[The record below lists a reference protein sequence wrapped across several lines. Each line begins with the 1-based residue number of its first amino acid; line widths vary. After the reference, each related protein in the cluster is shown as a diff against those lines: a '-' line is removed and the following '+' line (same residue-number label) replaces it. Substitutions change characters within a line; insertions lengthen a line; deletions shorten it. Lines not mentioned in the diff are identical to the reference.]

1 MRQRNSLDPFGS
13 IKTSLKSWLL
23 PHPFKIVGQ
32 VLILAVLA
40 ALAIQIVVTNVLPD
54 NGYVNLNMEN
64 MQHLML
70 FRRVISIVLY
80 LAIFFITCSREKNED
95 EMTAQLR
102 GEVLKEVCY
111 VAMFF
116 YIAIKIVATI
126 CAEEMPY
133 IMQDET
139 SYFAPIIW
147 MLYYGRFEQKMK
159 NLRRQSRQFNL

>member
-1 MRQRNSLDPFGS
+1 MRERIS
-13 IKTSLKSWLL
+13 IIDRIKSCCKSWLL

-32 VLILAVLA
+32 VLLLVILIALAV
-40 ALAIQIVVTNVLPD
+40 QIIATNLLTIGDAMSNPMV
-54 NGYVNLNMEN
+54 
-64 MQHLML
+64 QSA
-70 FRRVISIVLY
+70 FRRVVAVVLY
-80 LAIFFITCSREKNED
+80 LAILLITCSREKEED

-102 GEVLKEVCY
+102 GETLKEVCY

-133 IMQDET
+133 IMHDET

>member
-1 MRQRNSLDPFGS
+1 MRERIS
-13 IKTSLKSWLL
+13 IIDRIKSCCKSWLL

-32 VLILAVLA
+32 VLLLVILIALAVQIIATNL
-40 ALAIQIVVTNVLPD
+40 LAIGDTMSNPMVQSA
-54 NGYVNLNMEN
+54 
-64 MQHLML
+64 
-70 FRRVISIVLY
+70 FRRVVAIVLY
-80 LAIFFITCSREKNED
+80 LAILLITCSREKEED

-102 GEVLKEVCY
+102 GETLKEVCY

-133 IMQDET
+133 IMHDET
-139 SYFAPIIW
+139 SYFASIIW

-159 NLRRQSRQFNL
+159 SLRRQSRQFNL

>member
-1 MRQRNSLDPFGS
+1 MRERIS
-13 IKTSLKSWLL
+13 IIDRIKSCCKSWLL

-32 VLILAVLA
+32 VLLLVILIALAVQIIATNL
-40 ALAIQIVVTNVLPD
+40 LAIGDAMSNPMVQSA
-54 NGYVNLNMEN
+54 
-64 MQHLML
+64 
-70 FRRVISIVLY
+70 FRRVVAIVLY
-80 LAIFFITCSREKNED
+80 LAILLITCSREKEED

-102 GEVLKEVCY
+102 GETLKEVCY
-111 VAMFF
+111 VAMSF

-133 IMQDET
+133 IMHDET

>member
-1 MRQRNSLDPFGS
+1 MRERIS
-13 IKTSLKSWLL
+13 IIDRIKSCCKSWLL

-32 VLILAVLA
+32 VLLLVILIALAVQIIATNL
-40 ALAIQIVVTNVLPD
+40 LAIGDAISNPMVQSA
-54 NGYVNLNMEN
+54 
-64 MQHLML
+64 
-70 FRRVISIVLY
+70 FRRVVAIVLY
-80 LAIFFITCSREKNED
+80 LAILLVTCSREKEED

-102 GEVLKEVCY
+102 GETLKEVCY

-126 CAEEMPY
+126 FAEEMPY
-133 IMQDET
+133 IMHDET

-159 NLRRQSRQFNL
+159 SLRRQSRQFNL

>member
-1 MRQRNSLDPFGS
+1 MRERISFIDR
-13 IKTSLKSWLL
+13 IKSCCKSWLL

-32 VLILAVLA
+32 VLLLVILIALAVQIIATNL
-40 ALAIQIVVTNVLPD
+40 LAIGDAMSNPMVQSA
-54 NGYVNLNMEN
+54 
-64 MQHLML
+64 
-70 FRRVISIVLY
+70 FRRVVAIVLY
-80 LAIFFITCSREKNED
+80 LAILLITCSREKEED

-102 GEVLKEVCY
+102 GETLKEVCY

-133 IMQDET
+133 IMHDET

-159 NLRRQSRQFNL
+159 SLRRQSRQFNL

>member
-1 MRQRNSLDPFGS
+1 MRERIS
-13 IKTSLKSWLL
+13 IIDRIKGCLKSWLL

-54 NGYVNLNMEN
+54 NGAISLGMESL
-64 MQHLML
+64 QQQML
-70 FRRVISIVLY
+70 FRRVISVVLY

-111 VAMFF
+111 VVMFF
-116 YIAIKIVATI
+116 YVALKIAATI
-126 CAEEMPY
+126 FSENIPY
-133 IMQDET
+133 IMHDET
-139 SYFAPIIW
+139 SYIASIIW
-147 MLYYGRFEQKMK
+147 MLYYGRFVLKMK
-159 NLRRQSRQFNL
+159 SLRRQSRQFNL

>member
-1 MRQRNSLDPFGS
+1 MRERIS
-13 IKTSLKSWLL
+13 IIDRIKSCCKSWLL
-23 PHPFKIVGQ
+23 PHPFKVVGQ
-32 VLILAVLA
+32 VLLLVILIALAVQIIATNL
-40 ALAIQIVVTNVLPD
+40 LAIGDAMSNPMVQSA
-54 NGYVNLNMEN
+54 
-64 MQHLML
+64 
-70 FRRVISIVLY
+70 FRRVVAIVLY
-80 LAIFFITCSREKNED
+80 LAILLVTCSREKEED

-102 GEVLKEVCY
+102 GETLKEVCY

-133 IMQDET
+133 IMHDET
-139 SYFAPIIW
+139 SYFASIIW

>member
-1 MRQRNSLDPFGS
+1 MRERNSIIDR
-13 IKTSLKSWLL
+13 IKSCCKSWLL

-32 VLILAVLA
+32 VLLLVILIALAVQIIATNL
-40 ALAIQIVVTNVLPD
+40 LAIGDAMSNPMVQSA
-54 NGYVNLNMEN
+54 
-64 MQHLML
+64 
-70 FRRVISIVLY
+70 FRRVVAIVLY
-80 LAIFFITCSREKNED
+80 LAILLITCSREKEED

-102 GEVLKEVCY
+102 GETLKEVCY

-133 IMQDET
+133 IMHDET
-139 SYFAPIIW
+139 SYFASIIW

>member
-1 MRQRNSLDPFGS
+1 MRERIS
-13 IKTSLKSWLL
+13 IIDRIKGCLKSWLL

-70 FRRVISIVLY
+70 FRRVISVLLY

-111 VAMFF
+111 VVMFF
-116 YIAIKIVATI
+116 YVVLKIAATI
-126 CAEEMPY
+126 FSENIPY
-133 IMQDET
+133 IMHDET
-139 SYFAPIIW
+139 SYIASIIW
-147 MLYYGRFEQKMK
+147 MLYYGRFELKMK
-159 NLRRQSRQFNL
+159 SLHRQSRQFNL

>member
-1 MRQRNSLDPFGS
+1 MRERIS
-13 IKTSLKSWLL
+13 IIDRIKGCCKSWLL
-23 PHPFKIVGQ
+23 PHPFKVAGQ
-32 VLILAVLA
+32 VLLLVILIALVAQIIATNL
-40 ALAIQIVVTNVLPD
+40 LAIGDAMSNPMVQSA
-54 NGYVNLNMEN
+54 
-64 MQHLML
+64 
-70 FRRVISIVLY
+70 FRRVVAIVLY
-80 LAIFFITCSREKNED
+80 LAILLITCSREKEED

-102 GEVLKEVCY
+102 GETLKEVCY

-126 CAEEMPY
+126 FAEEMPY
-133 IMQDET
+133 IMHDET

>member
-1 MRQRNSLDPFGS
+1 MRERIS
-13 IKTSLKSWLL
+13 IIDRIKGCCKSWLL

-32 VLILAVLA
+32 VLLLVILIALAVQIIATNL
-40 ALAIQIVVTNVLPD
+40 LAIGDAMSNPMVQSA
-54 NGYVNLNMEN
+54 
-64 MQHLML
+64 
-70 FRRVISIVLY
+70 FRRVVAIVLY
-80 LAIFFITCSREKNED
+80 LAILLITCSREKEED

-102 GEVLKEVCY
+102 GETLKEVCY

-133 IMQDET
+133 IMHDET
-139 SYFAPIIW
+139 SYLASIIW

-159 NLRRQSRQFNL
+159 NQRRQSRQFNL

>member
-1 MRQRNSLDPFGS
+1 MRERIS
-13 IKTSLKSWLL
+13 IVDRIKSCCKSWLL
-23 PHPFKIVGQ
+23 PHPFKVAGQ
-32 VLILAVLA
+32 VLLLVILIALAVQIIATNL
-40 ALAIQIVVTNVLPD
+40 LAIGDEMSNPMVQSA
-54 NGYVNLNMEN
+54 
-64 MQHLML
+64 
-70 FRRVISIVLY
+70 FRRVVAIVLY
-80 LAIFFITCSREKNED
+80 LAILLITCSREKEED

-102 GEVLKEVCY
+102 GETLKEVCY

-133 IMQDET
+133 IMHDET

>member
-1 MRQRNSLDPFGS
+1 MRERIS
-13 IKTSLKSWLL
+13 IIDRIKSCCKSWLL

-32 VLILAVLA
+32 VLLLVILI
-40 ALAIQIVVTNVLPD
+40 ALVAQIIATHFFAIGDAMSNPMVQSA
-54 NGYVNLNMEN
+54 
-64 MQHLML
+64 
-70 FRRVISIVLY
+70 FRRVVAIVLY
-80 LAIFFITCSREKNED
+80 LAILLITCSREKEED

-102 GEVLKEVCY
+102 GETLKEVCY

-133 IMQDET
+133 IMHDET
-139 SYFAPIIW
+139 SYFASIIW

>member
-1 MRQRNSLDPFGS
+1 MRERIS
-13 IKTSLKSWLL
+13 IIDRIKICRKSWLL

-32 VLILAVLA
+32 VLLLVILITLA
-40 ALAIQIVVTNVLPD
+40 GQIIATNLLAIGDAMSNPMVQSA
-54 NGYVNLNMEN
+54 
-64 MQHLML
+64 
-70 FRRVISIVLY
+70 FRRVVAIVLY
-80 LAIFFITCSREKNED
+80 LAILLITCSREKEED

-102 GEVLKEVCY
+102 GETLKEVCY

-133 IMQDET
+133 IMHDET

-147 MLYYGRFEQKMK
+147 MLYYGRFEQKVK

>member
-1 MRQRNSLDPFGS
+1 MRERIS
-13 IKTSLKSWLL
+13 IIDRIKGCCKSWLL
-23 PHPFKIVGQ
+23 PHPFKVAGQ
-32 VLILAVLA
+32 VLLLVILTALAVQIIATNL
-40 ALAIQIVVTNVLPD
+40 LAIGDAMSNPMVQSA
-54 NGYVNLNMEN
+54 
-64 MQHLML
+64 
-70 FRRVISIVLY
+70 FRRVVAIVLY
-80 LAIFFITCSREKNED
+80 LAILLVTCSREKEED

-102 GEVLKEVCY
+102 GETLKEVCY

-133 IMQDET
+133 IMHDET
-139 SYFAPIIW
+139 NYFASIIW

>member
-1 MRQRNSLDPFGS
+1 MRERIS
-13 IKTSLKSWLL
+13 IIDRIKSCCKSWLL
-23 PHPFKIVGQ
+23 PHPFKVAGQ
-32 VLILAVLA
+32 VLLLVILIALAVQIIATNL
-40 ALAIQIVVTNVLPD
+40 LAIGDAMSNPMVQSA
-54 NGYVNLNMEN
+54 
-64 MQHLML
+64 
-70 FRRVISIVLY
+70 FRRVVAIVLY
-80 LAIFFITCSREKNED
+80 LAILLITCSREKEED

-102 GEVLKEVCY
+102 GETLKEVCY

-133 IMQDET
+133 IMHDET

-147 MLYYGRFEQKMK
+147 MLYYGRYEQKMK

>member
-1 MRQRNSLDPFGS
+1 MRERIS
-13 IKTSLKSWLL
+13 IIDRIKGCLKSWLL

-32 VLILAVLA
+32 VLLLAVLV
-40 ALAIQIVVTNVLPD
+40 ALAIQIIVTNVLPD
-54 NGYVNLNMEN
+54 GGNVSLNMEG
-64 MQHLML
+64 MQQQML
-70 FRRVISIVLY
+70 FRRVISVLLY

-111 VAMFF
+111 VVMFF
-116 YIAIKIVATI
+116 YVALKIAATI
-126 CAEEMPY
+126 FSENIPY

-139 SYFAPIIW
+139 SYIASIIW

-159 NLRRQSRQFNL
+159 SLRRQSRQFNL

>member
-1 MRQRNSLDPFGS
+1 MRERIS
-13 IKTSLKSWLL
+13 IIDRIKSCCKSWLL

-32 VLILAVLA
+32 VLLLVILI
-40 ALAIQIVVTNVLPD
+40 ALVAQIIATHFFAIGDVMPNPMVQSA
-54 NGYVNLNMEN
+54 
-64 MQHLML
+64 
-70 FRRVISIVLY
+70 FRRVVAIVLY
-80 LAIFFITCSREKNED
+80 LAILLITCSREKEED

-111 VAMFF
+111 VVMFF
-116 YIAIKIVATI
+116 YVALKIAATI
-126 CAEEMPY
+126 FSENIPY

-139 SYFAPIIW
+139 SYIASIIW

>member
-1 MRQRNSLDPFGS
+1 MRERIS
-13 IKTSLKSWLL
+13 IIDRIKSCCKSWLL

-32 VLILAVLA
+32 VLLLVILIALVAQIIATNL
-40 ALAIQIVVTNVLPD
+40 LAIGDAMSNPMVQSA
-54 NGYVNLNMEN
+54 
-64 MQHLML
+64 
-70 FRRVISIVLY
+70 FRRVVAIVLY

-102 GEVLKEVCY
+102 GETLKEVCY

-126 CAEEMPY
+126 FAEEMPY
-133 IMQDET
+133 IMHDET
-139 SYFAPIIW
+139 SYFASVIW

>member
-1 MRQRNSLDPFGS
+1 MRERISNIDR
-13 IKTSLKSWLL
+13 IKSCCKSWLL

-32 VLILAVLA
+32 VLLLVILI
-40 ALAIQIVVTNVLPD
+40 ALVAQIIATHFFAIGDVMPNPMVQSA
-54 NGYVNLNMEN
+54 
-64 MQHLML
+64 
-70 FRRVISIVLY
+70 FRRVVAIVLY
-80 LAIFFITCSREKNED
+80 LAILLITCSREKEED

-102 GEVLKEVCY
+102 GETLKEVCY

-133 IMQDET
+133 IMHDET
-139 SYFAPIIW
+139 SYFASIIW

>member
-1 MRQRNSLDPFGS
+1 MRERIS
-13 IKTSLKSWLL
+13 IVDRIKSCCKSWLL
-23 PHPFKIVGQ
+23 PHPFKVAGQ
-32 VLILAVLA
+32 VLLLVILTALAVQIIATNL
-40 ALAIQIVVTNVLPD
+40 LAIGDEMSNPMVQSA
-54 NGYVNLNMEN
+54 
-64 MQHLML
+64 
-70 FRRVISIVLY
+70 FRRVVAIVLY
-80 LAIFFITCSREKNED
+80 LAILLITCSREKEED

-102 GEVLKEVCY
+102 GETLKEVCY

-133 IMQDET
+133 IMHDET

-159 NLRRQSRQFNL
+159 NMRRQSRQFNL

>member
-1 MRQRNSLDPFGS
+1 MRERIS
-13 IKTSLKSWLL
+13 IIDRIKGRCKSWLL

-32 VLILAVLA
+32 VLLLVILI
-40 ALAIQIVVTNVLPD
+40 ALVVQIIATHFFAIGDAMSNPMVQSA
-54 NGYVNLNMEN
+54 
-64 MQHLML
+64 
-70 FRRVISIVLY
+70 FRRVVAIVLY
-80 LAIFFITCSREKNED
+80 LAILLITCSREKEED

-102 GEVLKEVCY
+102 GETLKEVCY

-133 IMQDET
+133 IMHDET
-139 SYFAPIIW
+139 SYFASIIW

-159 NLRRQSRQFNL
+159 SLRRQSRQFNL

>member
-1 MRQRNSLDPFGS
+1 MRERIS
-13 IKTSLKSWLL
+13 IIDRIKGCCKSWLL

-32 VLILAVLA
+32 VLLLVILIALAVQIIATNL
-40 ALAIQIVVTNVLPD
+40 LAIGDAMSNPMVQSA
-54 NGYVNLNMEN
+54 
-64 MQHLML
+64 
-70 FRRVISIVLY
+70 FRRVVAIVLY
-80 LAIFFITCSREKNED
+80 LAILLITCSREKEED

-102 GEVLKEVCY
+102 GETLKEVCY

-133 IMQDET
+133 IMHDVT
-139 SYFAPIIW
+139 SYFASIIW

>member
-1 MRQRNSLDPFGS
+1 MRERIS
-13 IKTSLKSWLL
+13 IIDRIKSCCKSWLL

-32 VLILAVLA
+32 VLLLVILIALAVQIIATNL
-40 ALAIQIVVTNVLPD
+40 LAIGDAMSNPMVQSA
-54 NGYVNLNMEN
+54 
-64 MQHLML
+64 
-70 FRRVISIVLY
+70 FRRVVAIVLY
-80 LAIFFITCSREKNED
+80 LAILLITCSREKEED

-102 GEVLKEVCY
+102 GETLKEVCY
-111 VAMFF
+111 VVMFF

-133 IMQDET
+133 IMHDET
-139 SYFAPIIW
+139 SYFASIIW